1 MQEER
6 QRLVAVPRGMVRVE
20 EWFGGFNK
28 EEERAQQLSLS
39 CHMLAVDWWLW
50 LYLLFV
56 GAVTYSDLLLIV
68 YAAAFLPLMEI
79 VYDSSDSVRIASG
92 SLVFK
97 EEANF
102 VHPAD
107 GYLNKRQ
114 FMVIRN
120 NVDAVPKMLNRNWV
134 LKRKR
139 RKLPFGPDQSS
150 AKEQSNSKEENSLT
164 SESSRNASAK
174 RALKTEVATDQISSK
189 KKGNDG
195 DKTGDLALSRSVGN
209 NIFVALHFCPLPYVF
224 WHFNCKLGI
233 LAYVCLRLLELRSHT
248 LPMSGGLAD
257 LVKMYVLNY
266 YYECVICDVGG
277 NLLCC
282 DSCPRTYHLQCLDP
296 PLKRIP
302 NGKWQCPSC
311 FEGNDQLKP
320 INQLDSISK
329 RARTKIVPAKSKGQ
343 VNSLNLEKVSGLFG
357 SKLISK
363 KRSSSKG
370 KSISTMGVKF
380 FGKKLL
386 SSSVDETCGDKPI
399 DPSLGSPMEGTSSCV
414 DADEKKSSL
423 SPTDSPVDRKST
435 SPGKEV
441 LFLSKVTELEANDEH
456 LEGKTDSSYNKTP
469 LRKTLVLAIAANGEE
484 VRKRKNKVVTD
495 SASQKKQKT
504 EKGKK
509 IANPSPIKSKSGNN
523 KAHKK
528 QKSITHNI
536 SASLPKDDVGNK
548 NSQAQQKDEK
558 FSRVM
563 KDTSNELDKAGNPVD
578 ETLMHEDSA
587 VVESLQVDRVL
598 GCRIH
603 SENTNSFHNLSLNVE
618 GGSPSGALV
627 VSENQ
632 TRLLEDN
639 SACPN
644 DLDDESTENHIDD
657 QNVVKGSDEEGN
669 LTNTNRV
676 EKIHV
681 YRRSI
686 MKESKKG
693 NPVDSL
699 SKSTDDLGSCAR
711 DGKGQDD
718 SADQLNK
725 PNDKLETEESIDVAL
740 RSEDNSELPKNC
752 ERHLTL
758 EAKQKEM
765 NAEKGMGGSIDDKA
779 QNANVVE
786 CAGPNG
792 EDVLYE
798 FLVKWVGKSHIH
810 DSWISES
817 QLKVL
822 AKRKLENYKAKY
834 GMTIIN
840 ISEERWKQPQRVLA
854 LQTSKHG
861 TSEAF
866 VKWSGLPYDECTWES
881 LDEPVLQNNSHL
893 ITLFNKLET
902 LTLERDSSK
911 ENSTRRNNDHQND
924 IFNLIEQPKDLKGG
938 SLFPHQL
945 EALNWLR
952 KCWYKSK
959 NVILADEMGLGKT
972 VSACA
977 FISSLYFEFKVS
989 LPCLV
994 LVPLSTMPNWLAEFA
1009 LWAPDVNVVE
1019 YHGCAKARAIIR
1031 QYEWHANDP
1040 SGLNKKTESYK
1051 FNVLL
1056 TTYEMVLADYSHL
1069 RGVPWEVLVVDEG
1082 HRLKNS
1088 GSKLFSLLNTFSF
1101 QHRVL
1106 LTGTPLQN
1114 NLGEMYNLLNFLQP
1128 ASFPSLSSFE
1138 EKFNDLTTA
1147 EKVDELKKLVAPHML
1162 RRLKKDAMQNI
1173 PPKTERM
1180 VPVEL
1185 SSIQAEYYRAMLTKN
1200 YQILRNIGKG
1210 VAQQSMLNIVMQLRK
1225 VCNHPYLIP
1234 GTEPESGSVEF
1245 LHEMRIKASAKLTL
1259 LHSMLKILHREGHRV
1274 LIFSQMTKLLD
1285 ILEDYLTIEF
1295 GPKTYERVDG
1305 SVSVADRQT
1314 AIARFNQ
1321 DKSRFVF
1328 LLSTR
1333 SCGLGINLATAD
1345 TVIIYDSD
1353 FNPHADIQAMN
1364 RAHRIGQ
1371 SNRLLVYRLVVRA
1384 SVEERILQLAKK
1396 KLMLDQLFVNK
1407 SGSQKEVEDILKW
1420 GTEELFNDSPG
1431 LNGKDMSENNNNSKD
1446 EAVADVEHKHR
1457 KRTGGLGDVYKDKCT
1472 DSSSKILWDENAIL
1486 KLLDRSILQDGST
1499 DNAEGDSE
1507 NDMLGSVKVRYLC
1520 FVKALEWNDEP
1531 TEEHVVG
1538 ESPPPGT
1545 DDMCPQNSDKKE
1557 DNPVNVHE
1565 ENEWDKLLRVSVTR
1579 PLIYTTLTNRWE
1591 KYQNEEEAALGRGKR
1606 QRKAVSYRE
1615 VYAPHPSEAM
1625 SESGG
1630 EEEKEPEPEPEREY
1644 TPAGRAHKTKYVK
1657 LRARQKELLAL
1668 RKMMK
1673 EANPAEGLPNN
1684 ELTHSPAIAKGG
1696 DLGAGPMHSVQEV
1709 PSINLED
1716 SKYTQLSEAQNSNT
1730 DSLSR
1735 IDKLSKHKMS
1745 SHFDAS
1751 VSNLGRSLPDI
1762 FLPSHPKGGLSMTN
1776 NMSTNNLLPVLG
1788 LCAPNTKHIE
1798 SLESNTSKLNWRQH
1812 RHGSRQ
1818 EFPFSLAPCSGT
1830 SMDAEVRNKE
1840 VVTNTK
1846 LADAS
1851 TENLQPSFKN
1861 SIPDNSLPFVPFPPS
1876 VQGKESDAFENSG
1889 ARFSHFQEKMALS
1902 NLPFDERLLARFPL
1916 TTKSIP
1922 NSHLD
1927 LLPNLSIGGRLESL
1941 NGDLPTMP
1949 ALPNFKIPPE
1959 DLFRYNQQDRDV
1971 PPILGLGQR
1980 STPFS
1985 SFPENHRKVL
1995 ENIMM
2000 RAGSGSSNLLKK
2012 KSKSD
2017 GWSEDELDSLWIGV
2031 RRHGRGN
2038 WDVML
2043 RDPKLKFSK
2052 YKTSE
2057 DLSVRWEEEQV
2068 KVFQG
2073 PAFPSQRSSK
2083 TTKSAKSAHFPISDG
2098 MMERALHGSKFLL
2111 PPKFHNHLT
2120 DMKLG
2125 IGDSAS
2131 GLSHFSALDRPSLQN
2146 DHFVPLPSWS
2156 YDKNRSKFPEG
2167 ASAETSDRP
2176 GTSSSVLT
2184 ERPFL
2189 LNSFGTSTL
2198 GSLGLNCSG
2207 NIDAQQKEDDQGNT
2221 KRGKLPILL
2230 DEPPI
2235 DMRDNQV
2242 NVGNGESTS
2251 SGLLSN
2257 PIRSDLLHSKGEE
2270 VGGSS
2275 TSKDKL
2281 PHWLREAVS
2290 SPARLPGPELPP
2302 TVSAIA
2308 QSVRLLYG
2316 EDKPTIP
2323 PFVIPGPPPS
2333 LPKDPRCSVKKKKK
2347 RRSHKFNR
2355 GLPDFAGNIRDLHR
2369 SHHVDNGA
2377 SSSMGPPLPLL
2388 SQTGPLGSQQIESDL
2403 NLPLNLKGA
2412 NSSHSSKKA
2421 ISGMS
2426 PSPEVL
2432 QLVASCS
2439 GSHLPS
2445 ITTGASN
2452 ILDNKLPMPRP
2463 VGRAK
2468 FKDSEGAFKNK
2479 NTRQVSPKIWC
2490 PPLEQ
2495 EVHHLDSGDSSKT
2508 QSDPSR
2514 VERPDEV
2521 EVSSEG
2527 TVSDHADKPMDN
2539 LKMEVMSEFSVL
2551 FSLCSYNIGVIK

>member
-1 MQEER
+1 MKE
-6 QRLVAVPRGMVRVE
+6 
-20 EWFGGFNK
+20 NK
-28 EEERAQQLSLS
+28 
-39 CHMLAVDWWLW
+39 
-50 LYLLFV
+50 
-56 GAVTYSDLLLIV
+56 
-68 YAAAFLPLMEI
+68 
-79 VYDSSDSVRIASG
+79 SSA
-92 SLVFK
+92 
-97 EEANF
+97 
-102 VHPAD
+102 
-107 GYLNKRQ
+107 
-114 FMVIRN
+114 
-120 NVDAVPKMLNRNWV
+120 PKMLNRNWV

-139 RKLPFGPDQSS
+139 RKLPFGLDQSS
-150 AKEQSNSKEENSLT
+150 GKDQSNSKEENSLT

-174 RALKTEVATDQISSK
+174 RSLKTEVPTGQISSK

-195 DKTGDLALSRSVGN
+195 
-209 NIFVALHFCPLPYVF
+209 
-224 WHFNCKLGI
+224 
-233 LAYVCLRLLELRSHT
+233 
-248 LPMSGGLAD
+248 
-257 LVKMYVLNY
+257 Y

-311 FEGNDQLKP
+311 FEGKDQLKP
-320 INQLDSISK
+320 INHLDPISK
-329 RARTKIVPAKSKGQ
+329 RARTKTVPAKSKGQ

-370 KSISTMGVKF
+370 TSISTVGVKF

-386 SSSVDETCGDKPI
+386 SSSVDETGSDKPI
-399 DPSLGSPMEGTSSCV
+399 DASLGSPMEGTSSCV
-414 DADEKKSSL
+414 DADEKKSSM

-435 SPGKEV
+435 SPAKVV
-441 LFLSKVTELEANDEH
+441 LSPSKITDLEANDEQ
-456 LEGKTDSSYNKTP
+456 LEGKTSSPCNKIP
-469 LRKTLVLAIAANGEE
+469 LRKPLVLAIAASGED
-484 VRKRKNKVVTD
+484 VRKRKNKVNDNT
-495 SASQKKQKT
+495 SQKKQKT

-509 IANPSPIKSKSGNN
+509 IVNPSSTKSKSGNN
-523 KAHKK
+523 KVHKK
-528 QKSITHNI
+528 QKSITHSI
-536 SASLPKDDVGNK
+536 SASIPKEDVGNK

-563 KDTSNELDKAGNPVD
+563 KDTSNDLDKAQNLVD

-603 SENTNSFHNLSLNVE
+603 GENTNSLHNLSLNVE
-618 GGSPSGALV
+618 GGSPSGDLV
-627 VSENQ
+627 ISENQ
-632 TRLLEDN
+632 SRLLEDN
-639 SACPN
+639 STCAN
-644 DLDDESTENHIDD
+644 DLDAESTENHVDD
-657 QNVVKGSDEEGN
+657 HQNVAKSSDEEGM
-669 LTNTNRV
+669 LINTNRV
-676 EKIHV
+676 ETIHV
-681 YRRSI
+681 YRRSVT
-686 MKESKKG
+686 KESKKG
-693 NPVDSL
+693 NPIDSS
-699 SKSTDDLGSCAR
+699 SKATDDLGSCAR
-711 DGKGQDD
+711 DGIDQDD
-718 SADQLNK
+718 SAVSAEQLQK
-725 PNDKLETEESIDVAL
+725 PNDKLETEESINVAL
-740 RSEDNSELPKNC
+740 ESKDNSELPKNC
-752 ERHLTL
+752 ERHVSL
-758 EAKQKEM
+758 ETDQKEM
-765 NAEKGMGGSIDDKA
+765 NVEKGMSGNIDDKA
-779 QNANVVE
+779 QDANAID
-786 CAGPNG
+786 CACPNR
-792 EDVLYE
+792 EEVFYE
-798 FLVKWVGKSHIH
+798 FFVKWVGKSHIH
-810 DSWISES
+810 NSWISES

-834 GMTIIN
+834 GMAIIN
-840 ISEERWKQPQRVLA
+840 ICEERWKQPQRVLA

-881 LDEPVLQNNSHL
+881 LDEPVLQNSSHL

-902 LTLERDSSK
+902 LTLEKDSSK

-924 IFNLIEQPKDLKGG
+924 IFNLTEQPKDLKGG

-972 VSACA
+972 VSAIA
-977 FISSLYFEFKVS
+977 FLSSLYFEFKVS

-1019 YHGCAKARAIIR
+1019 YHGCAKARAMIR

-1040 SGLNKKTESYK
+1040 SGLSKKTEAYK

-1431 LNGKDMSENNNNSKD
+1431 LNGKDMSENNNSSKD
-1446 EAVADVEHKHR
+1446 EPVADVEHKHR

-1472 DSSSKILWDENAIL
+1472 DSNSKILWDENAIL
-1486 KLLDRSILQDGST
+1486 KLLDRSNLQDGST

-1507 NDMLGSVKVRYLC
+1507 NDMLGSVK
-1520 FVKALEWNDEP
+1520 ALEWNDEP

-1538 ESPPPGT
+1538 ESPPDGT
-1545 DDMCPQNSDKKE
+1545 DDTCPQNSEKRE
-1557 DNPVNVHE
+1557 DNTVNVNE
-1565 ENEWDKLLRVSVTR
+1565 ENEWDKLLRV
-1579 PLIYTTLTNRWE
+1579 RWE

-1615 VYAPHPSEAM
+1615 VYAPHPSETM

-1657 LRARQKELLAL
+1657 LRARQKDLLAR
-1668 RKMMK
+1668 RKAIK
-1673 EANPAEGLPNN
+1673 EANPEGLLSN
-1684 ELTHSPAIAKGG
+1684 ELISHSPAIAKGG
-1696 DLGAGPMHSVQEV
+1696 DLAAGPTHSVQEL

-1730 DSLSR
+1730 DLSR

-1751 VSNLGRSLPDI
+1751 VSNLSRSLPDI

-1788 LCAPNTKHIE
+1788 LCAPNAKQIE
-1798 SLESNTSKLNWRQH
+1798 SSEANTSKLNWRQN

-1818 EFPFSLAPCSGT
+1818 EFPFSLA
-1830 SMDAEVRNKE
+1830 SMDAEVRSKE
-1840 VVTNTK
+1840 MAANTK

-1851 TENLQPSFKN
+1851 TENLHPSFKN

-1889 ARFSHFQEKMALS
+1889 ARFSHFQEKMALP

-1916 TTKSIP
+1916 TTKNIP

-1941 NGDLPTMP
+1941 NGSMQDLPSMP

-1971 PPILGLGQR
+1971 PPTLGLGQR
-1980 STPFS
+1980 STTFS

-2000 RAGSGSSNLLKK
+2000 RTGSASSNLLKK

-2038 WDVML
+2038 WDAML

-2073 PAFPSQRSSK
+2073 PPFPTQRSSK
-2083 TTKSAKSAHFPISDG
+2083 MTKSTKSAHFPISDG

-2131 GLSHFSALDRPSLQN
+2131 SLSHFSALDRPSMQN
-2146 DHFVPLPSWS
+2146 DHFASLPSWS

-2207 NIDAQQKEDDQGNT
+2207 SIDAQQKEDDQGNT

-2230 DEPPI
+2230 DGSPN
-2235 DMRDNQV
+2235 DMRDNHV
-2242 NVGNGESTS
+2242 NIGNGESTS

-2257 PIRSDLLHSKGEE
+2257 PIRSDLLHSKVEE

-2275 TSKDKL
+2275 SSKDKL

-2290 SPARLPGPELPP
+2290 SPAKLPNPELPP

-2308 QSVRLLYG
+2308 HSVRLLYG

-2333 LPKDPRCSVKKKKK
+2333 VPKDPRCSVKKKKK

-2355 GLPDFAGNIRDLHR
+2355 GLPDFAGNSRDLHS

-2377 SSSMGPPLPLL
+2377 SSSIPSGPPLPLL
-2388 SQTGPLGSQQIESDL
+2388 SQTGPLGPQQIESDL
-2403 NLPLNLKGA
+2403 NLPPLNLKVA

-2432 QLVASCS
+2432 QLVASCVAP
-2439 GSHLPS
+2439 GPHLPP

-2452 ILDNKLPMPRP
+2452 FLDSKHPLPRP
-2463 VGRAK
+2463 AGRAK
-2468 FKDSEGAFKNK
+2468 FKDSEGAFRNK
-2479 NTRQVSPKIWC
+2479 NPRQVSPKIWC
-2490 PPLEQ
+2490 PPQEQ
-2495 EVHHLDSGDSSKT
+2495 EVHDLDSGDSSKT

-2527 TVSDHADKPMDN
+2527 TVSDHAVRDQ
-2539 LKMEVMSEFSVL
+2539 ET
-2551 FSLCSYNIGVIK
+2551 

>member
-1 MQEER
+1 MKE
-6 QRLVAVPRGMVRVE
+6 
-20 EWFGGFNK
+20 NK
-28 EEERAQQLSLS
+28 
-39 CHMLAVDWWLW
+39 
-50 LYLLFV
+50 
-56 GAVTYSDLLLIV
+56 
-68 YAAAFLPLMEI
+68 
-79 VYDSSDSVRIASG
+79 SSA
-92 SLVFK
+92 
-97 EEANF
+97 
-102 VHPAD
+102 
-107 GYLNKRQ
+107 
-114 FMVIRN
+114 
-120 NVDAVPKMLNRNWV
+120 PKMLNRNWL

-139 RKLPFGPDQSS
+139 RKLPLGPEQSS
-150 AKEQSNSKEENSLT
+150 GKEQSNSKEDNSVT
-164 SESSRNASAK
+164 SESSRHASAK
-174 RALKTEVATDQISSK
+174 HVLKTEVAADQVSSK

-195 DKTGDLALSRSVGN
+195 
-209 NIFVALHFCPLPYVF
+209 
-224 WHFNCKLGI
+224 
-233 LAYVCLRLLELRSHT
+233 
-248 LPMSGGLAD
+248 
-257 LVKMYVLNY
+257 Y

-311 FEGNDQLKP
+311 VEGNDQLKP
-320 INQLDSISK
+320 INHLDSISK
-329 RARTKIVPAKSKGQ
+329 RARTKIVTAKSKGE

-370 KSISTMGVKF
+370 KSISNIGVKF
-380 FGKKLL
+380 FGKKFL
-386 SSSVDETCGDKPI
+386 SSPVDATCSNKPV

-414 DADEKKSSL
+414 DPDEKKLNL
-423 SPTDSPVDRKST
+423 SPTDSPMDRKST
-435 SPGKEV
+435 SPVKEV
-441 LFLSKVTELEANDEH
+441 LSLPKITNLEVNDEQM
-456 LEGKTDSSYNKTP
+456 EGRTDLSCNKFP
-469 LRKTLVLAIAANGEE
+469 LRKTLVLAVTAGGEE
-484 VRKRKNKVVTD
+484 VRKRKNKVVND
-495 SASQKKQKT
+495 NPSQKKRKT

-509 IANPSPIKSKSGNN
+509 IVNPSLKSKSGSN
-523 KAHKK
+523 KVNKK
-528 QKSITHNI
+528 QKSIMHSI
-536 SASLPKDDVGNK
+536 SASVSKEDVGNK
-548 NSQAQQKDEK
+548 NSYAQQKDK
-558 FSRVM
+558 KLPQAM
-563 KDTSNELDKAGNPVD
+563 KDTSNELDKTGNLVD
-578 ETLMHEDSA
+578 ETLMHENSTI
-587 VVESLQVDRVL
+587 VEPLQVDRVL
-598 GCRIH
+598 GCRIQG
-603 SENTNSFHNLSLNVE
+603 ENTNSMRHLSLNIADD
-618 GGSPSGALV
+618 SPSGDLV
-627 VSENQ
+627 LSENQ

-639 SACPN
+639 SACDN
-644 DLDDESTENHIDD
+644 DLDVELTENLVNDR
-657 QNVVKGSDEEGN
+657 QNVIKNSDEEGM
-669 LTNTNRV
+669 LKNTNRA
-676 EKIHV
+676 ERIHV
-681 YRRSI
+681 YRRS
-686 MKESKKG
+686 MTKESKKG

-699 SKSTDDLGSCAR
+699 SKATDDLGPCPR
-711 DGKGQDD
+711 DGKDQRD
-718 SADQLNK
+718 SAVSAEQLEK
-725 PNDKLETEESIDVAL
+725 PNDKVETQERINVAL
-740 RSEDNSELPKNC
+740 RSEDNSELSQNC
-752 ERHLTL
+752 EIHVSL
-758 EAKQKEM
+758 ETKQKET
-765 NAEKGMGGSIDDKA
+765 NAEKGMNGKQD
-779 QNANVVE
+779 ANVVE

-792 EDVLYE
+792 EKVSYE

-810 DSWISES
+810 NSWISES

-834 GMTIIN
+834 GMAIIN
-840 ISEERWKQPQRVLA
+840 ICEERWKQPQRVLA
-854 LQTSKHG
+854 LRNSKHG

-866 VKWSGLPYDECTWES
+866 VKWTGLPYDECTWEG
-881 LDEPVLQNNSHL
+881 LEEPVLQNSSHL

-902 LTLERDSSK
+902 LTQERDASK
-911 ENSTRRNNDHQND
+911 ENSTRKSNDHQND
-924 IFNLIEQPKDLKGG
+924 IFNLTEQPTDLKGG

-1019 YHGCAKARAIIR
+1019 YHGCAKARSIIR

-1040 SGLNKKTESYK
+1040 SGLNKKTEAYK

-1056 TTYEMVLADYSHL
+1056 TTYEMVLADSSHL

-1088 GSKLFSLLNTFSF
+1088 ESKLFSLLNTFSF

-1128 ASFPSLSSFE
+1128 ASFPSLSLFE

-1200 YQILRNIGKG
+1200 YQLLRNIGKG

-1234 GTEPESGSVEF
+1234 GTEPDSGSVEF

-1285 ILEDYLTIEF
+1285 ILEDYLSIEF

-1305 SVSVADRQT
+1305 SVSVADRQA

-1431 LNGKDMSENNNNSKD
+1431 LNGKDLSENNNGNKD
-1446 EAVADVEHKHR
+1446 EAVADIEHKHR

-1486 KLLDRSILQDGST
+1486 KLLDRSNLQDGST
-1499 DNAEGDSE
+1499 DIAEGDSE
-1507 NDMLGSVKVRYLC
+1507 NDMLGS
-1520 FVKALEWNDEP
+1520 VKALEWNDEP

-1538 ESPPPGT
+1538 ESPPIGT
-1545 DDMCPQNSDKKE
+1545 DDMCTQNSEKKD
-1557 DNPVNVHE
+1557 DNAAIGNE
-1565 ENEWDKLLRVSVTR
+1565 ENEWDRLLRV
-1579 PLIYTTLTNRWE
+1579 RWE
-1591 KYQNEEEAALGRGKR
+1591 KYQSEEEAALGRGKR

-1615 VYAPHPSEAM
+1615 VYAPHPSETM

-1644 TPAGRAHKTKYVK
+1644 TPAGRALKAKFAR
-1657 LRARQKELLAL
+1657 LRARQKERLA
-1668 RKMMK
+1668 RRNAVK
-1673 EANPAEGLPNN
+1673 ESHPGEGLPGT
-1684 ELTHSPAIAKGG
+1684 ESQSPANAKGG
-1696 DLGAGPMHSVQEV
+1696 DLGTGPMHSAQEG
-1709 PSINLED
+1709 PSINLGD
-1716 SKYTQLSEAQNSNT
+1716 SKYTQLPEAQNSNT

-1735 IDKLSKHKMS
+1735 IDKLSKHKIS
-1745 SHFDAS
+1745 SHFDVS
-1751 VSNLGRSLPDI
+1751 VNNPGRSLPDI
-1762 FLPSHPKGGLSMTN
+1762 FLSNHHKGALNIMNSIP
-1776 NMSTNNLLPVLG
+1776 TNNLLPVLG
-1788 LCAPNTKHIE
+1788 LRAPNANQIE
-1798 SLESNTSKLNWRQH
+1798 SSEGNISKLNWRQN
-1812 RHGSRQ
+1812 RHGTRQ

-1830 SMDAEVRNKE
+1830 SMDAEVRSKE
-1840 VVTNTK
+1840 VAANTK
-1846 LADAS
+1846 LSDAS

-1861 SIPDNSLPFVPFPPS
+1861 SIPDSSLPFVPFPPS

-1889 ARFSHFQEKMALS
+1889 ARFSAFQEKMALP

-1916 TTKSIP
+1916 TTKSMP
-1922 NSHLD
+1922 SSHLD
-1927 LLPNLSIGGRLESL
+1927 LLPNLSLGGRLEAL
-1941 NGDLPTMP
+1941 NASMQDLPTMP
-1949 ALPNFKIPPE
+1949 ALPTFKIPPE
-1959 DLFRYNQQDRDV
+1959 DLFRYNQQDRDA
-1971 PPILGLGQR
+1971 PPTLGLGHR
-1980 STPFS
+1980 PTTFS

-2000 RAGSGSSNLLKK
+2000 RTGSGPSNFLKK
-2012 KSKSD
+2012 KSKQD

-2038 WDVML
+2038 WDAML

-2057 DLSVRWEEEQV
+2057 DLSIRWEEEQI

-2073 PAFPSQRSSK
+2073 PPFPVQRSSK
-2083 TTKSAKSAHFPISDG
+2083 LTKSTKSAHFPISDG

-2111 PPKFHNHLT
+2111 PPKFQNHLT

-2131 GLSHFSALDRPSLQN
+2131 SLPHFRTLDRPSLQN
-2146 DHFVPLPSWS
+2146 DHFAPLPSWS
-2156 YDKNRSKFPEG
+2156 YDKNKAKFPED

-2176 GTSSSVLT
+2176 GTSSNAPT

-2207 NIDAQQKEDDQGNT
+2207 SIDVQQKEDDQGNT
-2221 KRGKLPILL
+2221 KCGKLPILL
-2230 DEPPI
+2230 DGSPN
-2235 DMRDNQV
+2235 DMRDNCI

-2257 PIRSDLLHSKGEE
+2257 PVRPDPLHSKGEE

-2275 TSKDKL
+2275 SSRDKL

-2290 SPARLPGPELPP
+2290 SPAKLPDPELPP

-2316 EDKPTIP
+2316 EDKATIP
-2323 PFVIPGPPPS
+2323 PFVIPGPPPF
-2333 LPKDPRCSVKKKKK
+2333 LPKDPRCSLKKKKK

-2355 GLPDFAGNIRDLHR
+2355 RDFHS

-2377 SSSMGPPLPLL
+2377 SSSTPLGPPLPLL
-2388 SQTGPLGSQQIESDL
+2388 SQTGTLTHQQIESDL
-2403 NLPLNLKGA
+2403 NLPPLNLKVA
-2412 NSSHSSKKA
+2412 NHSKATSS
-2421 ISGMS
+2421 GLS

-2432 QLVASCS
+2432 QLVASCVAPGPHHAPIS
-2439 GSHLPS
+2439 
-2445 ITTGASN
+2445 GASSF
-2452 ILDNKLPMPRP
+2452 LETKLPLPRP

-2468 FKDSEGAFKNK
+2468 FKDSEGAFRNK
-2479 NTRQVSPKIWC
+2479 KPRHRQASPKIWC
-2490 PPLEQ
+2490 SPQEHILEDP
-2495 EVHHLDSGDSSKT
+2495 DSGDSSKT

-2514 VERPDEV
+2514 VERPHEG

-2527 TVSDHADKPMDN
+2527 TVSDHTVRDQ
-2539 LKMEVMSEFSVL
+2539 ET
-2551 FSLCSYNIGVIK
+2551 

>member
-1 MQEER
+1 MKE
-6 QRLVAVPRGMVRVE
+6 
-20 EWFGGFNK
+20 NK
-28 EEERAQQLSLS
+28 
-39 CHMLAVDWWLW
+39 
-50 LYLLFV
+50 
-56 GAVTYSDLLLIV
+56 
-68 YAAAFLPLMEI
+68 
-79 VYDSSDSVRIASG
+79 SSA
-92 SLVFK
+92 
-97 EEANF
+97 
-102 VHPAD
+102 
-107 GYLNKRQ
+107 
-114 FMVIRN
+114 
-120 NVDAVPKMLNRNWV
+120 PKMLNRNWV

-139 RKLPFGPDQSS
+139 RKLPFGLDQSS
-150 AKEQSNSKEENSLT
+150 GKEQSNSKEENSLT

-174 RALKTEVATDQISSK
+174 RALKTEVPTDQISSK

-195 DKTGDLALSRSVGN
+195 
-209 NIFVALHFCPLPYVF
+209 
-224 WHFNCKLGI
+224 
-233 LAYVCLRLLELRSHT
+233 
-248 LPMSGGLAD
+248 
-257 LVKMYVLNY
+257 Y

-302 NGKWQCPSC
+302 NGKWQCPTC
-311 FEGNDQLKP
+311 FEGKDQLKP
-320 INQLDSISK
+320 MNHLDPISK
-329 RARTKIVPAKSKGQ
+329 RARTKTVPAKSKGQ

-370 KSISTMGVKF
+370 KSISTVGVKF

-386 SSSVDETCGDKPI
+386 SSSVDETCNDKPV
-399 DPSLGSPMEGTSSCV
+399 DPSLGSTMEGTSCV

-423 SPTDSPVDRKST
+423 SPIDSPVDRKST
-435 SPGKEV
+435 SPTKVV
-441 LFLSKVTELEANDEH
+441 LPLSKITDLEANDEQ
-456 LEGKTDSSYNKTP
+456 LEGKTDSSCNKIP
-469 LRKTLVLAIAANGEE
+469 LRKTLVLAIAASGED
-484 VRKRKNKVVTD
+484 VRKRKNKVVNDNT
-495 SASQKKQKT
+495 SQKKQKT

-509 IANPSPIKSKSGNN
+509 VVNPSSTKSKSGNS
-523 KAHKK
+523 KVHKK
-528 QKSITHNI
+528 QKSITHSI
-536 SASLPKDDVGNK
+536 SSSVPKEDVGNK

-563 KDTSNELDKAGNPVD
+563 KDTSNELDKTQNLVD

-587 VVESLQVDRVL
+587 VIESLQVDRVL

-603 SENTNSFHNLSLNVE
+603 GENTNSLHNLSLNVE
-618 GGSPSGALV
+618 GGSPSGDLV
-627 VSENQ
+627 ISENQ
-632 TRLLEDN
+632 TRLLENN
-639 SACPN
+639 SASAN
-644 DLDDESTENHIDD
+644 DLDAESTENHVDD
-657 QNVVKGSDEEGN
+657 HQNVVKSSDEEAI
-669 LTNTNRV
+669 LTNPNRV

-681 YRRSI
+681 YRRSVT
-686 MKESKKG
+686 KESKKG

-699 SKSTDDLGSCAR
+699 SKATEDLGSCAR
-711 DGKGQDD
+711 DGIDQDD
-718 SADQLNK
+718 SAVSAEQLKK
-725 PNDKLETEESIDVAL
+725 PNDKLETEDSINVAL
-740 RSEDNSELPKNC
+740 RSKDNSELPKNC
-752 ERHLTL
+752 ERHVSL
-758 EAKQKEM
+758 ETEQKEM
-765 NAEKGMGGSIDDKA
+765 NVEKGMSGNIDDNA
-779 QNANVVE
+779 QDANAID

-792 EDVLYE
+792 EEVFYE

-810 DSWISES
+810 NSWISES

-840 ISEERWKQPQRVLA
+840 ICEERWKQPQRVLA
-854 LQTSKHG
+854 LQTSKYG

-881 LDEPVLQNNSHL
+881 LDEPVLQNSSHL
-893 ITLFNKLET
+893 VTLFNKLET

-924 IFNLIEQPKDLKGG
+924 IVNLTEQPKDLKGG

-952 KCWYKSK
+952 RCWYKSK

-977 FISSLYFEFKVS
+977 FLSSLYFEFNVS

-1019 YHGCAKARAIIR
+1019 YHGCAKARAMIR

-1040 SGLNKKTESYK
+1040 SGLSKKTEAYK

-1069 RGVPWEVLVVDEG
+1069 RGVSWEVLVVDEG

-1128 ASFPSLSSFE
+1128 ASFPSLTLFE

-1162 RRLKKDAMQNI
+1162 RRLKKEAMQNI

-1314 AIARFNQ
+1314 AISRFNQ

-1431 LNGKDMSENNNNSKD
+1431 LNGKDMNENNNSSKD
-1446 EAVADVEHKHR
+1446 EPVADVEHKHR

-1472 DSSSKILWDENAIL
+1472 DSSSTILWDEIAIL
-1486 KLLDRSILQDGST
+1486 KLLDRSNLQDGST

-1507 NDMLGSVKVRYLC
+1507 NDMLGSVK
-1520 FVKALEWNDEP
+1520 ALEWNDEP

-1538 ESPPPGT
+1538 ESPPDGT
-1545 DDMCPQNSDKKE
+1545 DDMCPQNSEKRE
-1557 DNPVNVHE
+1557 DNTVNVNE
-1565 ENEWDKLLRVSVTR
+1565 ENEWDKLLRV
-1579 PLIYTTLTNRWE
+1579 RWE

-1615 VYAPHPSEAM
+1615 VYAPHPSETM

-1657 LRARQKELLAL
+1657 LRARQKELLAR
-1668 RKMMK
+1668 RKAIK
-1673 EANPAEGLPNN
+1673 EANPEGLLGN
-1684 ELTHSPAIAKGG
+1684 ELLSHSSVIAKGG
-1696 DLGAGPMHSVQEV
+1696 DLGAGPTHSVQEL

-1716 SKYTQLSEAQNSNT
+1716 SKYTQLSEAQNGNA

-1762 FLPSHPKGGLSMTN
+1762 FLPSHPKGG
-1776 NMSTNNLLPVLG
+1776 
-1788 LCAPNTKHIE
+1788 
-1798 SLESNTSKLNWRQH
+1798 
-1812 RHGSRQ
+1812 
-1818 EFPFSLAPCSGT
+1818 
-1830 SMDAEVRNKE
+1830 
-1840 VVTNTK
+1840 
-1846 LADAS
+1846 
-1851 TENLQPSFKN
+1851 
-1861 SIPDNSLPFVPFPPS
+1861 
-1876 VQGKESDAFENSG
+1876 
-1889 ARFSHFQEKMALS
+1889 
-1902 NLPFDERLLARFPL
+1902 
-1916 TTKSIP
+1916 
-1922 NSHLD
+1922 
-1927 LLPNLSIGGRLESL
+1927 
-1941 NGDLPTMP
+1941 
-1949 ALPNFKIPPE
+1949 
-1959 DLFRYNQQDRDV
+1959 
-1971 PPILGLGQR
+1971 
-1980 STPFS
+1980 
-1985 SFPENHRKVL
+1985 
-1995 ENIMM
+1995 
-2000 RAGSGSSNLLKK
+2000 
-2012 KSKSD
+2012 
-2017 GWSEDELDSLWIGV
+2017 
-2031 RRHGRGN
+2031 
-2038 WDVML
+2038 
-2043 RDPKLKFSK
+2043 
-2052 YKTSE
+2052 
-2057 DLSVRWEEEQV
+2057 
-2068 KVFQG
+2068 
-2073 PAFPSQRSSK
+2073 
-2083 TTKSAKSAHFPISDG
+2083 
-2098 MMERALHGSKFLL
+2098 
-2111 PPKFHNHLT
+2111 
-2120 DMKLG
+2120 
-2125 IGDSAS
+2125 
-2131 GLSHFSALDRPSLQN
+2131 
-2146 DHFVPLPSWS
+2146 
-2156 YDKNRSKFPEG
+2156 
-2167 ASAETSDRP
+2167 
-2176 GTSSSVLT
+2176 
-2184 ERPFL
+2184 
-2189 LNSFGTSTL
+2189 
-2198 GSLGLNCSG
+2198 
-2207 NIDAQQKEDDQGNT
+2207 
-2221 KRGKLPILL
+2221 
-2230 DEPPI
+2230 
-2235 DMRDNQV
+2235 
-2242 NVGNGESTS
+2242 
-2251 SGLLSN
+2251 
-2257 PIRSDLLHSKGEE
+2257 
-2270 VGGSS
+2270 
-2275 TSKDKL
+2275 
-2281 PHWLREAVS
+2281 
-2290 SPARLPGPELPP
+2290 
-2302 TVSAIA
+2302 
-2308 QSVRLLYG
+2308 
-2316 EDKPTIP
+2316 
-2323 PFVIPGPPPS
+2323 
-2333 LPKDPRCSVKKKKK
+2333 
-2347 RRSHKFNR
+2347 
-2355 GLPDFAGNIRDLHR
+2355 
-2369 SHHVDNGA
+2369 
-2377 SSSMGPPLPLL
+2377 
-2388 SQTGPLGSQQIESDL
+2388 
-2403 NLPLNLKGA
+2403 
-2412 NSSHSSKKA
+2412 
-2421 ISGMS
+2421 
-2426 PSPEVL
+2426 
-2432 QLVASCS
+2432 
-2439 GSHLPS
+2439 
-2445 ITTGASN
+2445 
-2452 ILDNKLPMPRP
+2452 
-2463 VGRAK
+2463 
-2468 FKDSEGAFKNK
+2468 
-2479 NTRQVSPKIWC
+2479 
-2490 PPLEQ
+2490 
-2495 EVHHLDSGDSSKT
+2495 
-2508 QSDPSR
+2508 
-2514 VERPDEV
+2514 
-2521 EVSSEG
+2521 
-2527 TVSDHADKPMDN
+2527 
-2539 LKMEVMSEFSVL
+2539 
-2551 FSLCSYNIGVIK
+2551 

>member
-1 MQEER
+1 MKE
-6 QRLVAVPRGMVRVE
+6 
-20 EWFGGFNK
+20 NK
-28 EEERAQQLSLS
+28 
-39 CHMLAVDWWLW
+39 
-50 LYLLFV
+50 
-56 GAVTYSDLLLIV
+56 
-68 YAAAFLPLMEI
+68 
-79 VYDSSDSVRIASG
+79 SSA
-92 SLVFK
+92 
-97 EEANF
+97 
-102 VHPAD
+102 
-107 GYLNKRQ
+107 
-114 FMVIRN
+114 
-120 NVDAVPKMLNRNWV
+120 PKMLNRNWV

-139 RKLPFGPDQSS
+139 RKLPLGLDQSS
-150 AKEQSNSKEENSLT
+150 GKEQSNGKEENSLT

-174 RALKTEVATDQISSK
+174 RVLKTEVATDQISSK

-195 DKTGDLALSRSVGN
+195 
-209 NIFVALHFCPLPYVF
+209 
-224 WHFNCKLGI
+224 
-233 LAYVCLRLLELRSHT
+233 
-248 LPMSGGLAD
+248 
-257 LVKMYVLNY
+257 Y

-311 FEGNDQLKP
+311 FEGKDQRMP
-320 INQLDSISK
+320 INHLDPISK
-329 RARTKIVPAKSKGQ
+329 RARTKIVTTKSKDQ
-343 VNSLNLEKVSGLFG
+343 VSSLNLEKVFG
-357 SKLISK
+357 TKLISK

-370 KSISTMGVKF
+370 KPISSMGANF
-380 FGKKLL
+380 FGKNLL
-386 SSSVDETCGDKPI
+386 SSPADETCSNKPI
-399 DPSLGSPMEGTSSCV
+399 DPSLESPMEGTSSGV
-414 DADEKKSSL
+414 NADEKKLSL
-423 SPTDSPVDRKST
+423 ASTESPMDRKST
-435 SPGKEV
+435 SPAKEDEP
-441 LFLSKVTELEANDEH
+441 LSKITSLEANDEQ
-456 LEGKTDSSYNKTP
+456 LEGKTDLSCNKIP
-469 LRKTLVLAIAANGEE
+469 LRKTLVLAIAASGEE
-484 VRKRKNKVVTD
+484 VRKRKNKVVNDNT
-495 SASQKKQKT
+495 SQKKRKT

-509 IANPSPIKSKSGNN
+509 IVNPSSIKSKSGNN
-523 KAHKK
+523 KVHKK
-528 QKSITHNI
+528 QKSITHSI
-536 SASLPKDDVGNK
+536 SASVSKEDVGNK
-548 NSQAQQKDEK
+548 NSNAQQKDEK
-558 FSRVM
+558 VSQLM
-563 KDTSNELDKAGNPVD
+563 KDTPSEVDKAQSRVD
-578 ETLMHEDSA
+578 KTLLHEGSA
-587 VVESLQVDRVL
+587 IVESLQVDRVL
-598 GCRIH
+598 GCRIQG
-603 SENTNSFHNLSLNVE
+603 ENANSSRHLSLNVV
-618 GGSPSGALV
+618 GDSPSGDLV
-627 VSENQ
+627 ILENQ
-632 TRLLEDN
+632 SRLLDEN
-639 SACPN
+639 SACAN
-644 DLDDESTENHIDD
+644 DLDVESTENHIDD
-657 QNVVKGSDEEGN
+657 RQNVKSSDEEGI
-669 LTNTNRV
+669 LKNTDRV
-676 EKIHV
+676 EGIHV

-686 MKESKKG
+686 TKESKKG

-699 SKSTDDLGSCAR
+699 SKATDDLGPCDG
-711 DGKGQDD
+711 DGKDQDD
-718 SADQLNK
+718 SAVSAEQLEK
-725 PNDKLETEESIDVAL
+725 PTDKVETEEIINVAL
-740 RSEDNSELPKNC
+740 RSEDNSEIPKNC
-752 ERHLTL
+752 EIHLSL
-758 EAKQKEM
+758 ETKQKEM
-765 NAEKGMGGSIDDKA
+765 NAEKGTSGCIDDKA
-779 QNANVVE
+779 QDANVVE

-792 EDVLYE
+792 EQVFYE

-810 DSWISES
+810 NSWISES

-840 ISEERWKQPQRVLA
+840 ICEEHWKQPQRVLA
-854 LQTSKHG
+854 LRTSKHG

-866 VKWSGLPYDECTWES
+866 IKWTGLPYDECTWES
-881 LDEPVLQNNSHL
+881 LDEPVLQISSHL

-911 ENSTRRNNDHQND
+911 ENSTRKSNDHQND
-924 IFNLIEQPKDLKGG
+924 IFNLTEQPEDLKGG

-994 LVPLSTMPNWLAEFA
+994 LVPLSTMPNWLAEFE
-1009 LWAPDVNVVE
+1009 LWAPNVNVVE

-1031 QYEWHANDP
+1031 QYEWHANNP
-1040 SGLNKKTESYK
+1040 SGLNKKTEAYK

-1056 TTYEMVLADYSHL
+1056 TTYEMVLADSSHL

-1088 GSKLFSLLNTFSF
+1088 ESKLFSLLNTFSF

-1128 ASFPSLSSFE
+1128 ASFPSLSLFE

-1200 YQILRNIGKG
+1200 YQVLRNIGKG

-1259 LHSMLKILHREGHRV
+1259 LHSMLKILHKEGHRV

-1285 ILEDYLTIEF
+1285 ILEDYLNIEF

-1305 SVSVADRQT
+1305 SVSVADRQS

-1431 LNGKDMSENNNNSKD
+1431 LNGKDTSENNNSSKD
-1446 EAVADVEHKHR
+1446 EAVADIEHKHR

-1486 KLLDRSILQDGST
+1486 KLLDRSNLQDGST

-1507 NDMLGSVKVRYLC
+1507 NDMLGSVK
-1520 FVKALEWNDEP
+1520 ALEWNDEP

-1538 ESPPPGT
+1538 ESPPHGT
-1545 DDMCPQNSDKKE
+1545 DDVCTQNSEKKE
-1557 DNPVNVHE
+1557 DNAVNGNE
-1565 ENEWDKLLRVSVTR
+1565 ENEWDKLLRA
-1579 PLIYTTLTNRWE
+1579 RWE
-1591 KYQNEEEAALGRGKR
+1591 KYQSEEEAALGRGKR

-1615 VYAPHPSEAM
+1615 VYAPHPSETM
-1625 SESGG
+1625 NESGG

-1644 TPAGRAHKTKYVK
+1644 TPAGRAFKAKYGK
-1657 LRARQKELLAL
+1657 LRARQKERLA
-1668 RKMMK
+1668 RIKAIK
-1673 EANPAEGLPNN
+1673 ESNPVEGLPGN
-1684 ELTHSPAIAKGG
+1684 ELLSHSPAITMGG
-1696 DLGAGPMHSVQEV
+1696 DLGAGPMHSVQEG
-1709 PSINLED
+1709 PSINLQD
-1716 SKYTQLSEAQNSNT
+1716 RQLSEAKNSNT

-1735 IDKLSKHKMS
+1735 IDKLSKHKMN

-1762 FLPSHPKGGLSMTN
+1762 FLPSHPKGGLSMTSS
-1776 NMSTNNLLPVLG
+1776 MPTNNLLPVLG
-1788 LCAPNTKHIE
+1788 LCAPNANRID
-1798 SLESNTSKLNWRQH
+1798 SSESNISKFNWRH

-1830 SMDAEVRNKE
+1830 SVDAEVRSKE
-1840 VVTNTK
+1840 VAANTK

-1889 ARFSHFQEKMALS
+1889 ARFSHFQEKMALP

-1916 TTKSIP
+1916 TTKSMP

-1927 LLPNLSIGGRLESL
+1927 LLPSLSIGGRLESL
-1941 NGDLPTMP
+1941 NGSMQDLPTMP
-1949 ALPNFKIPPE
+1949 VLPNFKIPPE

-1971 PPILGLGQR
+1971 PPTLGLGQR
-1980 STPFS
+1980 PTTFS

-2000 RAGSGSSNLLKK
+2000 RTGSGSSNLLKK
-2012 KSKSD
+2012 KSRSD

-2038 WDVML
+2038 WDAML

-2073 PAFPSQRSSK
+2073 PPFPAQRSFK
-2083 TTKSAKSAHFPISDG
+2083 TTKSTKSAHFPISDG

-2111 PPKFHNHLT
+2111 PPKFQNHLT

-2131 GLSHFSALDRPSLQN
+2131 SLSHFSTLDRPSLQN
-2146 DHFVPLPSWS
+2146 DHFIPLPSWS

-2167 ASAETSDRP
+2167 APAETTDRP

-2207 NIDAQQKEDDQGNT
+2207 SIDAHQKEDGQGNS
-2221 KRGKLPILL
+2221 KRGKLPVLF
-2230 DEPPI
+2230 DGSSN
-2235 DMRDNQV
+2235 DVRDNCV

-2257 PIRSDLLHSKGEE
+2257 PSRPDLLHSKGEE

-2290 SPARLPGPELPP
+2290 SPAKLPDPELPP

-2347 RRSHKFNR
+2347 RRSHKFSR
-2355 GLPDFAGNIRDLHR
+2355 GLPDFAGNSRDLHR

-2377 SSSMGPPLPLL
+2377 SSSLPLGPSLPLL
-2388 SQTGPLGSQQIESDL
+2388 SHTGALGTQQIESDL
-2403 NLPLNLKGA
+2403 NLPPLNLKVA
-2412 NSSHSSKKA
+2412 SSSHSSKKA
-2421 ISGMS
+2421 SSGLS

-2432 QLVASCS
+2432 QLVASCVAP
-2439 GSHLPS
+2439 GPHLPS
-2445 ITTGASN
+2445 ITGASN
-2452 ILDNKLPMPRP
+2452 FLDSKLPLPRP

-2468 FKDSEGAFKNK
+2468 FKDSEGAFRNK
-2479 NTRQVSPKIWC
+2479 NPRQVSPKIWC
-2490 PPLEQ
+2490 PPQEQ
-2495 EVHHLDSGDSSKT
+2495 EVHDLDSGDSSKT

-2527 TVSDHADKPMDN
+2527 TVSDHAVRDQ
-2539 LKMEVMSEFSVL
+2539 ET
-2551 FSLCSYNIGVIK
+2551 

>member
-1 MQEER
+1 MKE
-6 QRLVAVPRGMVRVE
+6 
-20 EWFGGFNK
+20 NK
-28 EEERAQQLSLS
+28 
-39 CHMLAVDWWLW
+39 
-50 LYLLFV
+50 
-56 GAVTYSDLLLIV
+56 
-68 YAAAFLPLMEI
+68 
-79 VYDSSDSVRIASG
+79 SSA
-92 SLVFK
+92 
-97 EEANF
+97 
-102 VHPAD
+102 
-107 GYLNKRQ
+107 
-114 FMVIRN
+114 
-120 NVDAVPKMLNRNWV
+120 PKMLNRNWV

-139 RKLPFGPDQSS
+139 RKLPLGLDQSS
-150 AKEQSNSKEENSLT
+150 GKEQSNGKEENSLT

-174 RALKTEVATDQISSK
+174 RVLKTEVATDQISSK

-195 DKTGDLALSRSVGN
+195 
-209 NIFVALHFCPLPYVF
+209 
-224 WHFNCKLGI
+224 
-233 LAYVCLRLLELRSHT
+233 
-248 LPMSGGLAD
+248 
-257 LVKMYVLNY
+257 Y

-311 FEGNDQLKP
+311 FEGKDQRMP
-320 INQLDSISK
+320 INHLDPISK
-329 RARTKIVPAKSKGQ
+329 RARTKIVTTKSKDQ
-343 VNSLNLEKVSGLFG
+343 VSSLNLEKVFG
-357 SKLISK
+357 TKLISK

-370 KSISTMGVKF
+370 KPISSMGANF
-380 FGKKLL
+380 FGKNLL
-386 SSSVDETCGDKPI
+386 SSPADETCSNKPI
-399 DPSLGSPMEGTSSCV
+399 DPSLESPMEGTSSGV
-414 DADEKKSSL
+414 NADEKKLSL
-423 SPTDSPVDRKST
+423 ASTESPMDRKST
-435 SPGKEV
+435 SPAKEDEP
-441 LFLSKVTELEANDEH
+441 LSKITSLEANDEQ
-456 LEGKTDSSYNKTP
+456 LEGKTDLSCNKIP
-469 LRKTLVLAIAANGEE
+469 LRKTLVLAIAASGEE
-484 VRKRKNKVVTD
+484 VRKRKNKVVNDNT
-495 SASQKKQKT
+495 SQKKRKT

-509 IANPSPIKSKSGNN
+509 IVNPSSIKSKSGNN
-523 KAHKK
+523 KVHKK
-528 QKSITHNI
+528 QKSITHSI
-536 SASLPKDDVGNK
+536 SASVSKEDVGNK
-548 NSQAQQKDEK
+548 NSNAQQKDEV
-558 FSRVM
+558 SQLM
-563 KDTSNELDKAGNPVD
+563 KDTPSEVDKAQSRVD
-578 ETLMHEDSA
+578 KTLLHEGSA
-587 VVESLQVDRVL
+587 IVESLQVDRVL
-598 GCRIH
+598 GCRIQG
-603 SENTNSFHNLSLNVE
+603 ENANSSRHLSLNVV
-618 GGSPSGALV
+618 GDSPSGDLV
-627 VSENQ
+627 ILENQ
-632 TRLLEDN
+632 SRLLDEN
-639 SACPN
+639 SACAN
-644 DLDDESTENHIDD
+644 DLDVESTENHIDD
-657 QNVVKGSDEEGN
+657 RQNVKSSDEEGI
-669 LTNTNRV
+669 LKNTDRV
-676 EKIHV
+676 EGIHV

-686 MKESKKG
+686 TKESKKG

-699 SKSTDDLGSCAR
+699 SKATDDLGPCDG
-711 DGKGQDD
+711 DGKDQDD
-718 SADQLNK
+718 SAVSAEQLEK
-725 PNDKLETEESIDVAL
+725 PTDKVETEEIINVAL
-740 RSEDNSELPKNC
+740 RSEDNSEIPKNC
-752 ERHLTL
+752 EIHLSL
-758 EAKQKEM
+758 ETKQKEM
-765 NAEKGMGGSIDDKA
+765 NAEKGTSGCIDDKA
-779 QNANVVE
+779 QDANVVE

-792 EDVLYE
+792 EQVFYE

-810 DSWISES
+810 NSWISES

-840 ISEERWKQPQRVLA
+840 ICEEHWKQPQRVLA
-854 LQTSKHG
+854 LRTSKHG

-866 VKWSGLPYDECTWES
+866 IKWTGLPYDECTWES
-881 LDEPVLQNNSHL
+881 LDEPVLQISSHL

-911 ENSTRRNNDHQND
+911 ENSTRKSNDHQND
-924 IFNLIEQPKDLKGG
+924 IFNLTEQPEDLKGG

-994 LVPLSTMPNWLAEFA
+994 LVPLSTMPNWLAEFE
-1009 LWAPDVNVVE
+1009 LWAPNVNVVE

-1031 QYEWHANDP
+1031 QYEWHANNP
-1040 SGLNKKTESYK
+1040 SGLNKKTEAYK

-1056 TTYEMVLADYSHL
+1056 TTYEMVLADSSHL

-1088 GSKLFSLLNTFSF
+1088 ESKLFSLLNTFSF

-1128 ASFPSLSSFE
+1128 ASFPSLSLFE

-1200 YQILRNIGKG
+1200 YQVLRNIGKG

-1259 LHSMLKILHREGHRV
+1259 LHSMLKILHKEGHRV

-1285 ILEDYLTIEF
+1285 ILEDYLNIEF

-1305 SVSVADRQT
+1305 SVSVADRQS

-1431 LNGKDMSENNNNSKD
+1431 LNGKDTSENNNSSKD
-1446 EAVADVEHKHR
+1446 EAVADIEHKHR

-1486 KLLDRSILQDGST
+1486 KLLDRSNLQDGST

-1507 NDMLGSVKVRYLC
+1507 NDMLGSVK
-1520 FVKALEWNDEP
+1520 ALEWNDEP

-1538 ESPPPGT
+1538 ESPPHGT
-1545 DDMCPQNSDKKE
+1545 DDVCTQNSEKKE
-1557 DNPVNVHE
+1557 DNAVNGNE
-1565 ENEWDKLLRVSVTR
+1565 ENEWDKLLRA
-1579 PLIYTTLTNRWE
+1579 RWE
-1591 KYQNEEEAALGRGKR
+1591 KYQSEEEAALGRGKR

-1615 VYAPHPSEAM
+1615 VYAPHPSETM
-1625 SESGG
+1625 NESGG

-1644 TPAGRAHKTKYVK
+1644 TPAGRAFKAKYGK
-1657 LRARQKELLAL
+1657 LRARQKERLA
-1668 RKMMK
+1668 RIKAIK
-1673 EANPAEGLPNN
+1673 ESNPVEGLPGN
-1684 ELTHSPAIAKGG
+1684 ELLSHSPAITMGG
-1696 DLGAGPMHSVQEV
+1696 DLGAGPMHSVQEG
-1709 PSINLED
+1709 PSINLQD
-1716 SKYTQLSEAQNSNT
+1716 RQLSEAKNSNT

-1735 IDKLSKHKMS
+1735 IDKLSKHKMN

-1762 FLPSHPKGGLSMTN
+1762 FLPSHPKGGLSMTSS
-1776 NMSTNNLLPVLG
+1776 MPTNNLLPVLG
-1788 LCAPNTKHIE
+1788 LCAPNANRID
-1798 SLESNTSKLNWRQH
+1798 SSESNISKFNWRH

-1830 SMDAEVRNKE
+1830 SVDAEVRSKE
-1840 VVTNTK
+1840 VAANTK

-1889 ARFSHFQEKMALS
+1889 ARFSHFQEKMALP

-1916 TTKSIP
+1916 TTKSMP

-1927 LLPNLSIGGRLESL
+1927 LLPSLSIGGRLESL
-1941 NGDLPTMP
+1941 NGSMQDLPTMP
-1949 ALPNFKIPPE
+1949 VLPNFKIPPE

-1971 PPILGLGQR
+1971 PPTLGLGQR
-1980 STPFS
+1980 PTTFS

-2000 RAGSGSSNLLKK
+2000 RTGSGSGSSNLLKK
-2012 KSKSD
+2012 KSRSD

-2038 WDVML
+2038 WDAML

-2073 PAFPSQRSSK
+2073 PPFPAQRSFK
-2083 TTKSAKSAHFPISDG
+2083 TTKSTKSAHFPISDG

-2111 PPKFHNHLT
+2111 PPKFQNHLT

-2131 GLSHFSALDRPSLQN
+2131 SLSHFSTLDRPSLQN
-2146 DHFVPLPSWS
+2146 DHFIPLPSWS

-2167 ASAETSDRP
+2167 APAETTDRP

-2207 NIDAQQKEDDQGNT
+2207 SIDAHQKEDGQGNS
-2221 KRGKLPILL
+2221 KRGKLPVLF
-2230 DEPPI
+2230 DGSSN
-2235 DMRDNQV
+2235 DVRDNCV

-2257 PIRSDLLHSKGEE
+2257 PSRPDLLHSKGEE

-2290 SPARLPGPELPP
+2290 SPAKLPDPELPP

-2347 RRSHKFNR
+2347 RRSHKFSR
-2355 GLPDFAGNIRDLHR
+2355 GLPDFAGNSRDLHR

-2377 SSSMGPPLPLL
+2377 SSSLPLGPSLPLL
-2388 SQTGPLGSQQIESDL
+2388 SHTGALGTQQIESDL
-2403 NLPLNLKGA
+2403 NLPPLNLKVA
-2412 NSSHSSKKA
+2412 SSSHSSKKA
-2421 ISGMS
+2421 SSGLS

-2432 QLVASCS
+2432 QLVASCVAP
-2439 GSHLPS
+2439 GPHLPS
-2445 ITTGASN
+2445 ITGASN
-2452 ILDNKLPMPRP
+2452 FLDSKLPLPRP

-2468 FKDSEGAFKNK
+2468 FKDSEGAFRNK
-2479 NTRQVSPKIWC
+2479 NPRQVSPKIWC
-2490 PPLEQ
+2490 PPQEQ
-2495 EVHHLDSGDSSKT
+2495 EVHDLDSGDSSKT

-2527 TVSDHADKPMDN
+2527 TVSDHAVRDQ
-2539 LKMEVMSEFSVL
+2539 ET
-2551 FSLCSYNIGVIK
+2551 